1 MNFSIKCLLAVRRA
15 SLSGMGFP
23 CSFRNRSASLNLD
36 RSVAQQKG
44 SSSRC
49 TIPFL
54 ALQIIIASS
63 LFKRN
68 QSLPNLRRSP
78 YSISSPS
85 FSKNSTG
92 RRPFRNSPIGSSLL
106 ALRAEARSPS
116 GQTKECPVQ
125 SGHVPAG
132 VNPKQ
137 CFSVLLD
144 LEEKL
149 NLEISLTDF
158 FSNRRLMTTICGA
171 VHSNRRCSCVSGCP
185 QVHSS
190 APSVSSVCPFLT
202 WLSLTAH
209 Q

>member
-1 MNFSIKCLLAVRRA
+1 
-15 SLSGMGFP
+15 MGFP
-23 CSFRNRSASLNLD
+23 CSLINKSAPLNFD

-44 SSSRC
+44 SSSLC
-49 TIPFL
+49 TNPFL

-63 LFKRN
+63 RFSRN
-68 QSLPNLRRSP
+68 QSFPNLRRSLC
-78 YSISSPS
+78 SISSPS
-85 FSKNSTG
+85 FFRNSTG
-92 RRPFRNSPIGSSLL
+92 RRPFRNSPVGSSLL
-106 ALRAEARSPS
+106 ALKAEARSPS

-125 SGHVPAG
+125 SGHVPAR

-137 CFSVLLD
+137 CFNVLLD

-158 FSNRRLMTTICGA
+158 FSNKRLMVTICG
-171 VHSNRRCSCVSGCP
+171 VVQYKRRCSCVSGCP

-209 Q
+209 QSKRNLESCSL